1 MPGQSPACAGHT
13 AQAASVTK
21 HKHFLATNKTS
32 EKSRTFLTS
41 IISAAMFVYPLP
53 GSPVSRVHLLLLDNI
68 QKLSCFHQDE
78 VTWELKT

>member
-1 MPGQSPACAGHT
+1 MSGQSPASAGHT
-13 AQAASVTK
+13 AQAASFTK

-41 IISAAMFVYPLP
+41 IISAAVFVYPLRP
-53 GSPVSRVHLLLLDNI
+53 PCPVFHLLHLDNI